1 MSFQTHTVSYLHHC
15 IPLMICLMDYCLNLA
30 VLKQVVL
37 FTMLGFVLYTEF
49 LIDYYEYCFDYLVTI
64 MNQFTINAH
73 T

>member
-1 MSFQTHTVSYLHHC
+1 
-15 IPLMICLMDYCLNLA
+15 MICLMDYCLNLA

-64 MNQFTINAH
+64 TNQFTINAH